1 MTSEDYET
9 DEHGFAKEEEDETMI
24 NRRKF
29 MKAAGGVGAA
39 AVGGKVATDGVPK
52 RPAGEGPLGAGIAD
66 DVNDLEEQGAPVEDV
81 IEWGIEAGDHPRSQ
95 LRPGYLNTTSM
106 FDFDTLDV
114 EVSEGDGTYDVD
126 IDVDLRFTEGTV
138 EDAIQKVHEDS
149 SYDDDV
155 EIRNLDG
162 QKVEDDIFA
171 YHNEFDHEG
180 GNYWTTDRT
189 GITVADNPQNLE
201 GFIGDTPAEFM
212 AAFAHAVV
220 SEGEVGEGHPYGN
233 HGSALID
240 TIDTDHW
247 AEEYEGL
254 DPGSYEITF
263 NVQPGEEGSV
273 GEGHSLNYDGEI
285 DEVTHQFRSNTHR
298 FKDAVMDKVEQYL

>member
-1 MTSEDYET
+1 MTPEDHET
-9 DEHGFAKEEEDETMI
+9 DEYGFTEDEDDETMI
-24 NRRKF
+24 NRRNF
-29 MKAAGGVGAA
+29 MKAAGGAGAA
-39 AVGGKVATDGVPK
+39 ALGGKVATDGVPK

-81 IEWGIEAGDHPRSQ
+81 IEWAIEAGDHSRSR

-114 EVSEGDGTYDVD
+114 EVSEAGGNYDLD

-138 EDAIQKVHEDS
+138 EEAIQQVHEDP
-149 SYDDDV
+149 SYNDEV
-155 EIRNLDG
+155 EIRNLEG

-189 GITVADNPQNLE
+189 GITVADTPGNLE
-201 GFIGDTPAEFM
+201 EFIGDTPAEFM
-212 AAFAHAVV
+212 ATFAYAVI

-233 HGSALID
+233 RGSALID

-247 AEEYEGL
+247 ADQYEGL
-254 DPGSYEITF
+254 EPGSYDVTF
-263 NVQPGEEGSV
+263 NVKPGEEG
-273 GEGHSLNYDGEI
+273 GETESFSYNGEI
-285 DEVTHQFRSNTHR
+285 EDVTNQFRSNTHR
-298 FKDAVMDKVEQYL
+298 LKDSIMDKVDQYL